1 MWWMAPLKSL
11 VIALRRGGRSGEPVP
26 PPQPVSENY
35 PMAPSP
41 FLHHWHQV
49 LTMGKGSSF
58 YFFGKSLP
66 ISRVIWGVLSRKL
79 VSNHQCPERS
89 PTQEIQSLLGQVTA
103 AVPEQSFCTTDGRGI
118 LVPLLIH
125 SNIQVVALAR
135 SSLARQVPSL
145 VTWLEPQCLK

>member
-11 VIALRRGGRSGEPVP
+11 VIDLWRGGRSGEPLP
-26 PPQPVSENY
+26 PPLACFREL
-35 PMAPSP
+35 P
-41 FLHHWHQV
+41 FGPL
-49 LTMGKGSSF
+49 
-58 YFFGKSLP
+58 SLP
-66 ISRVIWGVLSRKL
+66 PPLTSSSNDGKRFKFLLLWKVTPHSRVIWGVLSWKL
-79 VSNHQCPERS
+79 VSSHQCPERS

-135 SSLARQVPSL
+135 TSLARQVPSL